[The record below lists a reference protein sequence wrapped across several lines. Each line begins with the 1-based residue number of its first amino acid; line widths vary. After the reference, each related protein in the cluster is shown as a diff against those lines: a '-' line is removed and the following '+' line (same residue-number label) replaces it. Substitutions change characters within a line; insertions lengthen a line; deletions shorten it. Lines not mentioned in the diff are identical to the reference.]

1 MKKILVPVDGS
12 EPSNRACQVAKD
24 LAMKFDSDIFLV
36 TVVLTYEY
44 AANRACLNCDNTLL
58 AHEIEGSEEMLR
70 EIKES
75 FFDELG
81 DRVKTQCLQGDIAGE
96 ILDYA
101 KRECADLIVMG
112 SRGLG
117 AFSKTLLGSVS
128 NKIANRGDISV
139 LIVK

>member
-1 MKKILVPVDGS
+1 
-12 EPSNRACQVAKD
+12 
-24 LAMKFDSDIFLV
+24 
-36 TVVLTYEY
+36 
-44 AANRACLNCDNTLL
+44 
-58 AHEIEGSEEMLR
+58 MLR